1 LGWCAAP
8 MGARAGTVYGV
19 RCEKANR
26 ESLGR
31 AQVRVTY
38 IVDIYPM
45 TAQTRRMKKT
55 MMYLPEEM
63 HDFLSE
69 EAGRRGVSMAEV
81 AREAIA
87 EYRARSETPPKHNY
101 TAIVGIIDDDDGPT
115 DISERV
121 DEYMAEYYKVG
132 GTWDQEHGLAD
143 PD

>member
-1 LGWCAAP
+1 
-8 MGARAGTVYGV
+8 
-19 RCEKANR
+19 
-26 ESLGR
+26 
-31 AQVRVTY
+31 
-38 IVDIYPM
+38 
-45 TAQTRRMKKT
+45 
-55 MMYLPEEM
+55 MYLPEEM

-101 TAIVGIIDDDDGPT
+101 MAIVGIIDDDDGPT